1 MPYQVDPS
9 AKLIRRLE
17 LLLPVHVMRIWRES
31 RKFSWAIADQVVVSG
46 GNFISSVLLA
56 RLLGIQ
62 DFGVYVLAWA
72 IVSFVQSI
80 QFSTISMA
88 MLSIGPKHD
97 TKTAQSFFGG
107 IFLQQIVF
115 GLASA
120 LLTWIGTWF
129 AAALFPHAKLELI
142 APALATAVLSCQA
155 QDFLRRYFF
164 TTTRPEIS
172 FAVDILRYFVQIAAL
187 LVLYASI
194 KSSFNSEI
202 ALWIASGAAAFASV
216 AILPCVSPMK
226 WSVEEAL
233 RQARRHWHFSKWL
246 TASALLTW
254 AIGNLLFVATGMLI
268 GTAAVGGIRAAQNV
282 IGMAHI
288 VMEVAINIVPPRA
301 SREFV
306 TGGRPK
312 LRAYLQ
318 RVTLYGS
325 ISIVAVTAIFAFK
338 PEFWLLLVFGDEFRS
353 YGPFVRWWALIELT
367 IFFGLV
373 VGTWLRTYEDTKF
386 IFYAYAISALISI
399 GLAYPLISQ
408 FGAEGAIA
416 GILIVQ
422 IVQVAL
428 MLVGVKLAGKKHTQ
442 PGG

>member
-1 MPYQVDPS
+1 
-9 AKLIRRLE
+9 
-17 LLLPVHVMRIWRES
+17 MRVWRES

-46 GNFISSVLLA
+46 GNFVSGILLA
-56 RLLGIQ
+56 RLLGIE

-72 IVSFVQSI
+72 IVLFVQSI
-80 QFSTISMA
+80 QFSTISTP

-97 TKTAQSFFGG
+97 TKNVDLFFGG

-120 LLTWIGTWF
+120 LLTWLGTPF
-129 AAALFPHAKLELI
+129 AAALFPHAKLEFI

-164 TTTRPEIS
+164 TTTRPAIS
-172 FAVDILRYFVQIAAL
+172 FAIDILRYFVQIAL

-194 KSSFNSEI
+194 NSSFNSAM

-233 RQARRHWHFSKWL
+233 KQARSHWHFSKWL
-246 TASALLTW
+246 TASVLLNW
-254 AIGNLLFVATGMLI
+254 AIGNLSFLFAGTLI
-268 GTAAVGGIRAAQNV
+268 GTAAVGGIRAAQYLAGVAHLVIEAAGNV
-282 IGMAHI
+282 
-288 VMEVAINIVPPRA
+288 VPPRA
-301 SREFV
+301 SSEFV

-318 RVTLYGS
+318 HVTLYGS

-338 PEFWLLLVFGDEFRS
+338 PEFWLLLV
-353 YGPFVRWWALIELT
+353 W
-367 IFFGLV
+367 
-373 VGTWLRTYEDTKF
+373 
-386 IFYAYAISALISI
+386 
-399 GLAYPLISQ
+399 
-408 FGAEGAIA
+408 
-416 GILIVQ
+416 
-422 IVQVAL
+422 
-428 MLVGVKLAGKKHTQ
+428 
-442 PGG
+442 